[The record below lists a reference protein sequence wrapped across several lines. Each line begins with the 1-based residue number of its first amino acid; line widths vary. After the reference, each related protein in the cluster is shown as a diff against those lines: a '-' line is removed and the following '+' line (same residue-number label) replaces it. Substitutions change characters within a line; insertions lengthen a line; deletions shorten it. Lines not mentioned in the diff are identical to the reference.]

1 MKKIVSVV
9 LCVLLFGAICTA
21 LAGGAGSSSDP
32 LISLSYI
39 TDAFK
44 PNTVAEGKKEIN
56 SALGSVY
63 SAAVGGLSSGAPQGY
78 TATKGGV
85 TVTLK
90 AGDAISIASG
100 STIALTSGSASYTAK
115 SGSVTDVTNGK
126 TLSNGATITPG
137 VRCLALSGAEALFT
151 ATADTKAVVNGY
163 YKLAGGQAPAALPF
177 TDVSS
182 DQWFYDAV
190 SFVYNNHYMNGLSET
205 EFGVSVY
212 TSRAVFVT
220 ALYRMAGEPSVTEIS
235 PFSDVTDSSAFYYA
249 PVIWSNKNGIVLGHE
264 DGTFRPNDSIT
275 REQMAAIMHRYV
287 KYAGYD
293 VSNTDD
299 TVFNSF
305 PDKDKVNDYAKEPMK
320 WATAN
325 KIINGMDGTLN
336 PGGTAIRAQVAQIIL
351 NFYKYMA

>member
-1 MKKIVSVV
+1 MKRIVSVV

-39 TDAFK
+39 TDTFK
-44 PNTVAEGKKEIN
+44 PDTVAEGKKEIN
-56 SALGSVY
+56 SSLGSVY
-63 SAAVGGLSSGAPQGY
+63 SAAVGGLSSGAPEGY
-78 TATKGGV
+78 TATKGGN

-90 AGDAISIASG
+90 AGDAVSLASG
-100 STIALTSGSASYTAK
+100 STITVTGGSLTYTAK
-115 SGSVTDVTNGK
+115 AGSVADVTNGAV
-126 TLSNGATITPG
+126 LSSGAAVRPG
-137 VRCLALSGAEALFT
+137 VRCLALPGAEALFT
-151 ATADTKAVVNGY
+151 ASADTKAVVNGY
-163 YKLAGGQAPAALPF
+163 YKLSGGQATAALPF

-182 DQWFYDAV
+182 DQWFYEAV
-190 SFVYNNHYMNGLSET
+190 SFVYKNNYMTGISES
-205 EFGVSVY
+205 EFGVAVY

-220 ALYRMAGEPSVTEIS
+220 ALYRMAGSPAVTEKS

-249 PVIWSNKNGIVLGHE
+249 PVIWSNQNGIVLGHE
-264 DGTFRPNDSIT
+264 DGTFRPGDSIT

-293 VSNTDD
+293 VSNTDEA
-299 TVFNSF
+299 VFNSF